1 LAEGEVIIIGHCQR
15 ELDIPR
21 IGRAS
26 VSPEIQHEFVGA
38 NMPLAL
44 INQTPCLKRQQIDK
58 WGYFS

>member
-1 LAEGEVIIIGHCQR
+1 LADGEVIIIGHCQR
-15 ELDIPR
+15 ELDMPR

-44 INQTPCLKRQQIDK
+44 IREHGWLM
-58 WGYFS
+58 